1 MQLFRLFSI
10 LFYCGFVSTI
20 SAQVI
25 FQEQFND
32 SSFRANWNISSSVEQ
47 AYWLGVEQSKYV
59 RFHPRYQNQSI
70 QTPTIYTT
78 NGNYSLFFDWNKVG
92 TNTIDSVQ
100 VQLFNNNTWH
110 TIYAVYN
117 GNNRTWQTDTVS
129 FTTNQDSIKFKWN
142 YFSSGTFPS
151 QYFNIDNISLQKNT
165 PTALFQNK
173 NEISFN
179 VFPNPSNGQ
188 FQLKI
193 SNHKSLNGK
202 ILIFSTSGALVYES
216 ILPAIPQS
224 LVQLDLSTLSKG
236 TYILQVLSADNLFSK
251 SIIIQ

>member
-1 MQLFRLFSI
+1 
-10 LFYCGFVSTI
+10 
-20 SAQVI
+20 
-25 FQEQFND
+25 
-32 SSFRANWNISSSVEQ
+32 
-47 AYWLGVEQSKYV
+47 
-59 RFHPRYQNQSI
+59 
-70 QTPTIYTT
+70 
-78 NGNYSLFFDWNKVG
+78 VG
-92 TNTIDSVQ
+92 TNAIDSVQ

-129 FTTNQDSIKFKWN
+129 FTTNQDSIKLKWN
-142 YFSSGTFPS
+142 YFSSGIFPS

-202 ILIFSTSGALVYES
+202 ILIFSTTGALVYES